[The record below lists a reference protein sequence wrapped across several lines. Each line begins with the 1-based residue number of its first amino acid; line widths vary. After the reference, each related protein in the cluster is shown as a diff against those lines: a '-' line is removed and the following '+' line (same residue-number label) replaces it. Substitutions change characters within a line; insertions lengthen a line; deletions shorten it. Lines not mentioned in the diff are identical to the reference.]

1 MLPVQSRRPAGSIG
15 SGKEWEAWVKT
26 LSRRP
31 SGALVRPR
39 AGLGLPGAVRPLRSR
54 HLQRLISKLCVN
66 LQRSTSALLGGALA
80 PLERLGDADRE
91 CQAPR
96 DSREESS
103 HPDPP
108 LPCAGPF
115 EGFFFSLN

>member
-15 SGKEWEAWVKT
+15 SGEEWKAWVKT
-26 LSRRP
+26 LLRGP

-54 HLQRLISKLCVN
+54 HLQRLISKLCLN
-66 LQRSTSALLGGALA
+66 LQHSTSALLGGAL
-80 PLERLGDADRE
+80 GDADGE

-96 DSREESS
+96 DSQEESS

-115 EGFFFSLN
+115 EVFFFSLN